1 MKSAVFV
8 LLCQW
13 RKEYFLKEKVAFTE
27 GSKMFA
33 VVLESNKIVFHLSF
47 MLRTIFFSYPSWDS
61 AFFFIRIITTFIESF
76 PWLTVFFAVWGWKLR
91 YFCFMSA
98 TDWQLWLWLWSR
110 LSVLRHSSCQQS
122 PFSLT
127 PRNLFFIK
135 LSLDVTTSTLSNS
148 CDKALN
154 FSRMKSSK

>member
-1 MKSAVFV
+1 MKERIFPE
-8 LLCQW
+8 
-13 RKEYFLKEKVAFTE
+13 RKGCIYGGLKNVCCSIGKQQNSFPSIIHAQNNF
-27 GSKMFA
+27 
-33 VVLESNKIVFHLSF
+33 FH
-47 MLRTIFFSYPSWDS
+47 IQVWDS

-110 LSVLRHSSCQQS
+110 LSVWRHSSCQQS

-154 FSRMKSSK
+154 FSKMKSSK

>member
-47 MLRTIFFSYPSWDS
+47 MLRTKFFSYPSWDS
-61 AFFFIRIITTFIESF
+61 AFFFYQNYNYFYRKLPVVDCIFCCLRMKTPIFLF
-76 PWLTVFFAVWGWKLR
+76 YVCDWLTALTVAVVPSECLETLVLPTVSLLSDASQSFFYLIIAG
-91 YFCFMSA
+91 
-98 TDWQLWLWLWSR
+98 
-110 LSVLRHSSCQQS
+110 RH
-122 PFSLT
+122 
-127 PRNLFFIK
+127 
-135 LSLDVTTSTLSNS
+135 DVNT
-148 CDKALN
+148 
-154 FSRMKSSK
+154 F

>member
-33 VVLESNKIVFHLSF
+33 VVLESNKIVFIYHSCSEQF
-47 MLRTIFFSYPSWDS
+47 VFHIQVEIQR
-61 AFFFIRIITTFIESF
+61 FFFIRIITTFIESF

-110 LSVLRHSSCQQS
+110 LSVWRHSSCQQS

-154 FSRMKSSK
+154 FSKMKSSK